1 MARARGR
8 VAGMKK
14 RREARRFWTEIVSRY
29 EKAGQPQNVFA
40 SGNDVGLAAL
50 RYWICKLRREA
61 KAAKVR
67 PELRLVPVRVEPQAV
82 ATAECAGRVEIR
94 LGDLSVRVPVGT
106 DPRYLASIVAAVRA
120 APC

>member
-14 RREARRFWTEIVSRY
+14 RGETRRFWTEVVSRY
-29 EKAGQPQNVFA
+29 MRAGQPQKEFA
-40 SGNDVGLAAL
+40 ADHDVGLAAL

-61 KAAKVR
+61 KAAKVG
-67 PELRLVPVRVEPQAV
+67 PELRLLPVRVEPQTV
-82 ATAECAGRVEIR
+82 ATAERAGQVEIR
-94 LGDLSVRVPVGT
+94 LGDLSVRVSVGT